1 MKKTQSSL
9 SRKQA
14 SEDMQSEYVFD
25 YSKARP
31 NRFVDRMKESPLVV
45 LVDPELAQV
54 FNTPE
59 SVNKALRALIAAMPQ
74 VATRKGIAE

>member
-1 MKKTQSSL
+1 M
-9 SRKQA
+9 RFE
-14 SEDMQSEYVFD
+14 SEDMLSEYVFD

-31 NRFVDRMKESPLVV
+31 NRFVDRMEESPLVV

-59 SVNKALRALIAAMPQ
+59 SVNRALRALIAAMPQ
-74 VATRKGIAE
+74 TATQKGIAE

>member
-1 MKKTQSSL
+1 MRFK
-9 SRKQA
+9 
-14 SEDMQSEYVFD
+14 SEDMLAEYVFD

-31 NRFVDRMKESPLVV
+31 NRFVDRMEESPLVV

-59 SVNKALRALIAAMPQ
+59 SVNRALRALIAAMPQ
-74 VATRKGIAE
+74 TATQKGIAEKSNLIG

>member
-1 MKKTQSSL
+1 ML
-9 SRKQA
+9 A
-14 SEDMQSEYVFD
+14 EYVFD

-31 NRFVDRMKESPLVV
+31 NRFVDRMEESPLVV

-59 SVNKALRALIAAMPQ
+59 SVNRALRALISAMPQ
-74 VATRKGIAE
+74 AATRKGIAE